1 MLFGKFGNVQEAE
14 VLYNDRGSKGFG
26 FVTMARGQDA
36 DIARVQLN
44 HSIIEGRVIQVRPAT
59 PKVKKRR
66 GAALPHGASIP
77 GCDCLA
83 CRKSLIEA
91 ETKMY
96 EAQLEVLKL
105 HQQLQKY
112 NYQPTVGTS
121 LYDL

>member
-59 PKVKKRR
+59 PKVRKRR
-66 GAALPHGASIP
+66 GANLPP
-77 GCDCLA
+77 GVSSQGCGCLG
-83 CRKSLIEA
+83 CRLCLVQA

-105 HQQLQKY
+105 HQQLQASNKS
-112 NYQPTVGTS
+112 TVNSS
-121 LYDL
+121 LLDL